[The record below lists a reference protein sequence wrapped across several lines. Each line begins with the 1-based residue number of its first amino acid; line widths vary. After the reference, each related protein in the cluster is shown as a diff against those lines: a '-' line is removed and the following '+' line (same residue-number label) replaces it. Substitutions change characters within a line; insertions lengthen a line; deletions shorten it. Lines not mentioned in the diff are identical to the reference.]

1 MLMPRSRRTHALVV
15 IAGFAAAAL
24 VTLIIAVASP
34 VLRSLST
41 TEAAPED
48 AERALAGARAR
59 FRGQTPLIEVSFA
72 GTVPTMTVH
81 LPPESQPFQ
90 RLDHLVVL
98 AYDPGTKRLVR
109 TMVPLWAVRFGQ
121 WRNVVL
127 RAVGRADLQITV
139 ADIERHG
146 PGLIA
151 DIRGASGRHAVLWA
165 E

>member
-1 MLMPRSRRTHALVV
+1 MPRSRRAGALVV
-15 IAGFAAAAL
+15 VAALAAAAL
-24 VTLIIAVASP
+24 VTLIVAVASP
-34 VLRSLST
+34 VLRSLRT
-41 TEAAPED
+41 TRAGPEGAQRVL
-48 AERALAGARAR
+48 AETRAR
-59 FRGQTPLIEVSFA
+59 FRGQTPLIEVSSA
-72 GTVPTMTVH
+72 GTVPTVTVH
-81 LPPESQPFQ
+81 RPPESQPFQ

-109 TMVPLWAVRFGQ
+109 TMVPLWAVRLGQ

-139 ADIERHG
+139 EDIERHG

-151 DIRGASGRHAVLWA
+151 DIHGVGGRDAVLWA